1 MCENAVRFPA
11 AARLVNCC
19 LEMSWRNAHRLDK
32 LATSTQLT
40 HSQSTEYKEGGVYSS
55 RRPHNAATLP
65 GHRESPNCVDYNLV
79 NEQEQSQPQRI
90 HARHQGTQSP
100 QISVTLILY
109 HASGAEVLARRLIG
123 TCTQM
128 EPITENVTTTP
139 PVDE

>member
-1 MCENAVRFPA
+1 MHTE
-11 AARLVNCC
+11 
-19 LEMSWRNAHRLDK
+19 LDK
-32 LATSTQLT
+32 RGTNTQLI
-40 HSQSTEYKEGGVYSS
+40 HSQSTEYKEGGAHSS
-55 RRPHNAATLP
+55 RRPHNAATLQ
-65 GHRESPNCVDYNLV
+65 GHRRSPNCVDYNLV

-109 HASGAEVLARRLIG
+109 HASGVEVLARRLIG

>member
-1 MCENAVRFPA
+1 M
-11 AARLVNCC
+11 
-19 LEMSWRNAHRLDK
+19 
-32 LATSTQLT
+32 
-40 HSQSTEYKEGGVYSS
+40 
-55 RRPHNAATLP
+55 
-65 GHRESPNCVDYNLV
+65 

-109 HASGAEVLARRLIG
+109 HASGAEVLARRLID

-139 PVDE
+139 PSMKDVLITILSPPGAGPLSGSLVTGSDD